1 MLLEVFMMQYTLAII
16 TPNTRRKLRITS
28 SDSLS
33 QLEKQSRQ
41 LPRGLRPHIV
51 RNADLHVLVGF
62 GTWVKPVTALA
73 YLAPQRLL
81 GTKEGC
87 EKLNEMFETFAE
99 AI

>member
-1 MLLEVFMMQYTLAII
+1 MQYTLAII

-28 SDSLS
+28 SDSIP
-33 QLEKQSRQ
+33 QLDEQRRQ

-51 RNADLHVLVGF
+51 RNADMHVLIEN
-62 GTWVKPVTALA
+62 TWVKPVTALA

-87 EKLNEMFETFAE
+87 EKLDQMFETFAE